1 MQIHLSPRHL
11 QLTAAIHQSVARHIE
26 HLEGHGTAIIAAHV
40 VLVAADA
47 EKPDRR
53 FTAKVHLAVAGPD
66 IFAEHSENDLYLALE
81 RVTEKLARQLEKRKT
96 LVETKHRKTTQR
108 VAERRRVA
116 GTLPR
121 SVRKELQNVR
131 KIAAL

>member
-1 MQIHLSPRHL
+1 M
-11 QLTAAIHQSVARHIE
+11 
-26 HLEGHGTAIIAAHV
+26 

-47 EKPDRR
+47 EKPGGR
-53 FTAKVHLAVAGPD
+53 FTAKAHLAVAGPD
-66 IFAEHSENDLYLALE
+66 IFAEHSDNDLYVALE
-81 RVTEKLARQLEKRKT
+81 RLTEKLSRQLEKRKK

-131 KIAAL
+131 KIAAI